1 MPGAWQGV
9 HTAIVTP
16 FRAGSG
22 GAQVIDEAAY
32 RALVARQVRGGVQGI
47 VVAGTTGESPTLD
60 AQERELLL
68 RITLDADEESLV
80 AGLREEGFIR
90 EKIEVD
96 PAMVLSYLAPF
107 VEPAA
112 VDRFTFTRE
121 WMRGQFERVND
132 PRSEEFALALKLNL
146 PTSYLLIHRTWIGAI
161 GMLSQL
167 NATAPFREILE
178 ESLPGFASD

>member
-1 MPGAWQGV
+1 MP
-9 HTAIVTP
+9 
-16 FRAGSG
+16 RA
-22 GAQVIDEAAY
+22 
-32 RALVARQVRGGVQGI
+32 
-47 VVAGTTGESPTLD
+47 TG
-60 AQERELLL
+60 RLL
-68 RITLDADEESLV
+68 RIALDADDESLV

-121 WMRGQFERVND
+121 WMRAQFERVND

-167 NATAPFREILE
+167 DATAPFREILE
-178 ESLPGFASD
+178 ESLPGFAEG